1 MEETFCEVFTSK
13 LARVCEK
20 LTSCMGLYKHPEM
33 VVGEYVTKLRAYI
46 EIAYDIDILETYNE
60 YIEFDAIVDMFEEEA
75 YELIEERYKT

>member
-1 MEETFCEVFTSK
+1 
-13 LARVCEK
+13 
-20 LTSCMGLYKHPEM
+20 M

>member
-1 MEETFCEVFTSK
+1 MKETFYEVFTNK

-20 LTSCMGLYKHPEM
+20 LTSCMGSYEHPEM
-33 VVGEYVTKLRAYI
+33 VVGEYVTKFRAYI

-75 YELIEERYKT
+75 YELTEERYKT

>member
-1 MEETFCEVFTSK
+1 MKEAFYEAFTSK

-20 LTSCMGLYKHPEM
+20 STSCMGLYKHPEM
-33 VVGEYVTKLRAYI
+33 VVGECVTKLRAYI

-60 YIEFDAIVDMFEEEA
+60 YIELDAIVDMFEEEA